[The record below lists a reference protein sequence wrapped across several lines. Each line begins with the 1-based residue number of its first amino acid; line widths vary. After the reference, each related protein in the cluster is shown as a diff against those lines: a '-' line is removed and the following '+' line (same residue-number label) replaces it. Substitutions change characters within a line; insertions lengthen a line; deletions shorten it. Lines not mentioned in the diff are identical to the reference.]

1 MSSKPENFE
10 LIQARSSCFLDE
22 SNDTF
27 LLEKIC
33 NKCGERKNHIEF
45 YKNVSKR
52 DGLESHCK
60 ECVNQKKAKRYR
72 NAKRRERICTKFKA
86 VIVGTLLQSTID
98 GFAPLFAE
106 SMNEWVGNDG
116 LS

>member
-10 LIQARSSCFLDE
+10 SIKIPSSCILDE

-27 LLEKIC
+27 PNEKQC
-33 NKCGERKNHIEF
+33 SKCGEDKCYTEF
-45 YKNVSKR
+45 YKNISKR

-60 ECVNQKKAKRYR
+60 ECVNRKKARRYKDAR
-72 NAKRRERICTKFKA
+72 RREKICTKFKA
-86 VIVGTLLQSTID
+86 IVVGTLLQSTID